1 MNNKKA
7 FTLVEL
13 LGILI
18 ILGVIALVAF
28 PSLLNSYKKSSE
40 KEYER
45 FLKDMEL
52 VTESYLND
60 NFETI
65 KLTEPGDSVFIDLAE
80 LVDGGYLSKKK
91 VNPKTKEVIQL
102 NTSMIVTVLNDYTKK
117 YEYTG
122 KVSGIYNYIPD
133 QLKVLYDGY
142 TKLKTVDNKVVATD
156 FMGNADGELINGLAQ
171 SSWDTNRI
179 KLGDKNNYINISKT
193 SEFIQPESE
202 VTIEIVYQLFNNSDE
217 ILLRSSG
224 LGLNYFN
231 LYKDGITRSMVRNVE
246 NTGDIVPTASRI
258 NLTEL
263 NSVHTL
269 AITISKN
276 GDAFDF
282 NFYGDGR
289 PLATDPKTGLKIG
302 NDTLKIGIDNEIDVS
317 SPVYIYGYRI
327 YDKALSSNDIEH
339 NYQIDMNRFD
349 WRK

>member
-28 PSLLNSYKKSSE
+28 PSLLNSYKKSTE

-52 VTESYLND
+52 ITESYLND
-60 NFETI
+60 HLETI
-65 KLTEPGDSVFIDLAE
+65 KLSEPGDSVFIDLVE

-91 VNPKTKEVIQL
+91 VNPKTKEEIQL
-102 NTSMIVTVLNDYTKK
+102 NTSMIVTLLNDYTKK

-122 KVSGIYNYIPD
+122 KVSGIYNYISD
-133 QLKVLYDGY
+133 NLKVLYDGY
-142 TKLKTVDNKVVATD
+142 TKLKTVDNKVILTD
-156 FMGNADGELINGLAQ
+156 FMGNADGELINGLIQ
-171 SSWDTNRI
+171 SSWDTNKI
-179 KLGDKNNYINISKT
+179 KLGGTNNYINLSKT
-193 SEFIQPESE
+193 IEFIQPESE
-202 VTIEIVYQLFNNSDE
+202 VTIEIVYQLINNSDE

-224 LGLNYFN
+224 LGLNQFN
-231 LYKDGITRSMVRNVE
+231 LYKGGIVRSVVRDVE
-246 NTGDIVPTASRI
+246 NTVDILPTANRI

-263 NSVHTL
+263 NSIHTL
-269 AITISKN
+269 SMTISKN
-276 GDAFDF
+276 NDAFDF

-302 NDTLKIGIDNEIDVS
+302 NDIFKIGIDNELDVS

-327 YDKALSSNDIEH
+327 YDQTLSSNDIEH
-339 NYQIDMNRFD
+339 NYQIDINRFD